1 MGNPRLTRTFGL
13 VVAVLIVAVTG
24 AAYATVNSSAPTISA
39 CVHHAGGGIYIARR
53 CAARDR
59 RLTWNT
65 TGPQGPQGPPGP
77 EDSAGS
83 VGPQGAAGAMGPVW
97 PSAAFSVDRHE
108 GVPITGSLTRVAS
121 LAIPVPGDYVIFAK
135 TWLANASGEPQFV
148 GCQLFAGEVAI
159 DGSRR
164 DTDTDES
171 VSAVDDE
178 ATLALNLVHV
188 YTTPTASDVNNADLE
203 CQSEGQSIAESDTK
217 ITAIRVGTLANTQ
230 IP

>member
-39 CVHHAGGGIYIARR
+39 CVHHAGGGIYMARR

-59 RLTWNT
+59 RLTWNIT
-65 TGPQGPQGPPGP
+65 GPQGPPGP
-77 EDSAGS
+77 QGSAGS
-83 VGPQGAAGAMGPVW
+83 VGPQGAAGPLG

-135 TWLANASGEPQFV
+135 TWLANASGQAQFV

-171 VSAVDDE
+171 VSAVNDE
-178 ATLALNLVHV
+178 ATLALNVVHV
-188 YTTPTASDVNNADLE
+188 YTAPRASDVNNVDLE

-230 IP
+230 LP